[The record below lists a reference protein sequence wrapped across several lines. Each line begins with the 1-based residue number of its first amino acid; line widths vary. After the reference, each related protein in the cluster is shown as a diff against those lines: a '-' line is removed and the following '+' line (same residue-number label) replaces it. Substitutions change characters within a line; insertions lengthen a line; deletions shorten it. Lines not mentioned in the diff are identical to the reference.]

1 MEVHSEGPR
10 GPRPQ
15 ERGYHVKESWEK
27 NESKQGGG
35 ARENSS
41 GGLPEQKLA
50 LQIKDKNYMS

>member
-41 GGLPEQKLA
+41 GGLPE
-50 LQIKDKNYMS
+50 